1 MPRRSVVQVP
11 LEIRFHNLDPS
22 PAIEAAVRQRAAKLE
37 RFSADIVSCRVT
49 IEVPHRHQTQGNL
62 FGVTVDLRL
71 PGGEVVASRKPAA
84 RHDHEDLY
92 VALRDAFR
100 AARRQMQDHLRVQRG
115 KTKSHDVPAHGRI
128 STLHPEQNYG
138 RIVTS
143 DGREIYFHRNSV
155 RNADFDR
162 LEAGTE
168 VRFNE
173 EAGDQGPQASAVH
186 LIGKHHPVG

>member
-1 MPRRSVVQVP
+1 MQVP

-22 PAIEAAVRQRAAKLE
+22 PAIEEAVRQRAAKLE
-37 RFSADIVSCRVT
+37 QFSADIVSCRVT
-49 IEVPHRHQTQGNL
+49 IEVPHRHRTQGNL

-71 PGGEVVASRKPAA
+71 PGGEVIASRKPAA
-84 RHDHEDLY
+84 RHEHEDLY

-100 AARRQMQDHLRVQRG
+100 AARRQVQDHVRVQRG
-115 KTKSHDVPAHGRI
+115 ETKSHDVPLHGRI
-128 STLHPEQNYG
+128 ALLDRGKEYG

-155 RNADFDR
+155 RNAEFER
-162 LEAGTE
+162 LEEGLE
-168 VRFNE
+168 VRFTE
-173 EAGDQGPQASAVH
+173 EAGDQGPQATAVH